1 MPNEVIL
8 LVEDSKT
15 QRELLKIEI
24 EKYGY
29 KVIAVGT
36 SDEVYK
42 VIKKEKVDIIVLDI
56 VLADLITGLDV
67 AENLNK
73 IFDIPIIFL
82 TANQNFSTD
91 AKLQDIKY
99 YGFFIKSTPI
109 SVLISNIQ
117 MALRLHKLEQEKNLL
132 TDLYKKSPNFFA
144 ALDPFSLKFKIV
156 NDAFVDFLG
165 YDKNEIYNLLFN
177 KVFIEFDLKKFEKEI
192 IPLIN
197 KNEKFNLLKTKISN
211 IHNEIRIVNVVF
223 EYIKYSFE
231 EAIFI
236 YAVDVTEKTQLE
248 EKYDEVDKTCRI
260 LFDNAPLGIFFYDS
274 NGIIND
280 CNDVF
285 AKIIGAAKE
294 KIIGLDMN
302 ILPDKKL
309 VNELMKALKGD
320 IGIYKDLFT
329 SYLGKKTTP
338 VKVTFFPIKKDDKIV
353 GGVGMVED
361 ITTEYNQQKETLEY
375 IKKLQES
382 ENRNKAILN
391 ALPDM
396 MFIFDVEGNILDFH
410 ANSYD
415 ELYVNPE
422 VFLNKNVYEVL
433 PNDVAELTLNKIKDY
448 LRTKKNQEYKYSL
461 VINEEEKIFDSS
473 LVPLAEDKY
482 LAIVRNITETEKA
495 QQIIL
500 KQIEKLKEL
509 NEQLTDAN
517 SKLEKAK
524 QKAELGEK
532 LKTEFIQNIS
542 HEIRTPINALSGFTE
557 LYLDKNLPEEKRQK
571 YAEIILSSSK
581 RIVDIVDNI
590 LLLSQIN
597 LGNVKFNISKFK
609 IIDLIKELNT
619 EYYHKFS
626 DKNISY
632 YFDVE
637 DEIGN
642 MIIEVDYEKL
652 HKALDEILS
661 NALKFT
667 EKGEILLKVYK
678 VNDKIEFEIKDTG
691 YGIDNSI
698 VEIMK
703 KPFNKKDVIPSQI
716 KEGLGIGLAIS
727 NALIDMLGG
736 KISIHSEKNI
746 GTNVKVTLPIKFNTN
761 ENKTKIRNILIAD
774 DDILNYY
781 YLNESLM
788 KIGNYDINFVSNGLE
803 AFNFIKNNP
812 ETDLIFM
819 DLSMPIMNGLE
830 ATKEIRKI
838 KDDIKIIALTAYT
851 RDLLN
856 EEYLD
861 AFDDLLAKPFKLD
874 KLKSLLNKIENE

>member
-1 MPNEVIL
+1 
-8 LVEDSKT
+8 
-15 QRELLKIEI
+15 
-24 EKYGY
+24 
-29 KVIAVGT
+29 
-36 SDEVYK
+36 
-42 VIKKEKVDIIVLDI
+42 
-56 VLADLITGLDV
+56 
-67 AENLNK
+67 
-73 IFDIPIIFL
+73 
-82 TANQNFSTD
+82 
-91 AKLQDIKY
+91 
-99 YGFFIKSTPI
+99 
-109 SVLISNIQ
+109 
-117 MALRLHKLEQEKNLL
+117 
-132 TDLYKKSPNFFA
+132 
-144 ALDPFSLKFKIV
+144 LKFKIV

-165 YDKNEIYNLLFN
+165 YDKSEIYNLLFN

-211 IHNEIRIVNVVF
+211 KHNEIRIVNVVF

-248 EKYDEVDKTCRI
+248 EKYDEVDKTCKI

-320 IGIYKDLFT
+320 IGIYKDLYT

-396 MFIFDVEGNILDFH
+396 MFVFDVEGNILDFH
-410 ANSYD
+410 ANTYD

-461 VINEEEKIFDSS
+461 VINEEEKIFDSR
-473 LVPLAEDKY
+473 LVPLGEDKY

-557 LYLDKNLPEEKRQK
+557 LYLDKNLHEEKRQK

-667 EKGEILLKVYK
+667 EKGEILFKVYK

-691 YGIDNSI
+691 YGIDHSI
-698 VEIMK
+698 IEIMK

-746 GTNVKVTLPIKFNTN
+746 GTNVKVTLPIKFNPN

-788 KIGNYDINFVSNGLE
+788 KIGNYDINYVSNGLE

-819 DLSMPIMNGLE
+819 DLSMPILNGLE